1 MKAVLYLVTPL
12 SILLFFSCSNNG
24 NSVYKKGLF
33 LIEEYKAEIDN
44 LKTDSA
50 KQAYW
55 KNLRFLDQQV
65 LIRNYSD
72 STQALRDSVAIDNMI
87 RSTIMLETHG
97 NSMGLNERS
106 VPLLIFIH
114 NYISKANKNYWA
126 NILLLDSL
134 KLIDDIGGGFPAYP
148 LEGLSDLYM
157 ISFFQPDS
165 LYPYILGKY
174 KQHLEKPSAEKLSEI
189 YYEHK
194 QLIKQKNTDIIGTW
208 VEKPFFDMELE
219 SSITIVKKEDGNYY
233 YESGTHDF
241 KYPSKLNK
249 KQNKFYFEDDVLG
262 WYLQIED
269 NGYLTLR
276 YQTDKIKI
284 EFPIYKQ
291 K

>member
-1 MKAVLYLVTPL
+1 MKAILYLITSL
-12 SILLFFSCSNNG
+12 SILVFFSCA
-24 NSVYKKGLF
+24 YKKGLF
-33 LIEEYKAEIDN
+33 PIEEYKAEIDN

-55 KNLRFLDQQV
+55 KNLRFIDQQV
-65 LIRNYSD
+65 LLGTYIDTTQILYD
-72 STQALRDSVAIDNMI
+72 SISFDNMI
-87 RSTIMLETHG
+87 RSTIMLETHK
-97 NSMGLNERS
+97 NSMGLNERHI
-106 VPLLIFIH
+106 PLLMFTH
-114 NYISKANKNYWA
+114 NKIYKAKKNYWA

-134 KLIDDIGGGFPAYP
+134 KLIDDIGGGFPAYQ
-148 LEGLSDLYM
+148 LEGLSLDLYK
-157 ISFFQPDS
+157 ISLAGQDS

-174 KQHLEKPSAEKLSEI
+174 KEHLEKPSAEKLSEI

-194 QLIKQKNTDIIGTW
+194 QLIKQKNTDTIGTW

-219 SSITIVKKEDGNYY
+219 SSLMIVKKEDGNYY